1 MLEDMSFDLSAINF
15 SLPEI
20 DWSAFDPSLV
30 LPFVETPTGALA
42 AGVIVLT
49 LVIGVMLIRQSTRAL
64 KFERDSSSAGFD
76 TRAISELRSYKGI
89 EHTEL
94 STLLFP
100 KTYTPAHQPR
110 LNGPD
115 TR

>member
-1 MLEDMSFDLSAINF
+1 MQFDFSAISF
-15 SLPEI
+15 SMPEI
-20 DWSAFDPSLV
+20 DWSVFDPAFLV
-30 LPFVETPTGALA
+30 PFIETPTGALA

-49 LVIGVMLIRQSTRAL
+49 LVIGFLLVRQSTRAI
-64 KFERDSSSAGFD
+64 KFERDSSSTGFD
-76 TRAISELRSYKGI
+76 SRAISQLRSYKGI

-110 LNGPD
+110 LNAPD